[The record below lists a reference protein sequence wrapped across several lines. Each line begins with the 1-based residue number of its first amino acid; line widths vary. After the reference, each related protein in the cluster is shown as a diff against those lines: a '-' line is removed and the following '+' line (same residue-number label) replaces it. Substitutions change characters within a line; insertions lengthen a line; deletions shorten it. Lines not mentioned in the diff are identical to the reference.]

1 MATLLVPH
9 PQKQIAY
16 NASKAAVVKMTQ
28 TLACEWAD
36 RGVRVNCISPGIVN
50 TALIQVNKIMV
61 VNCSAHAF
69 ASRSATDCVIRSLS
83 LIRCHHASIRG
94 KVRTGLHR
102 ACYALSTHIRQVI
115 LFAASEGI

>member
-16 NASKAAVVKMTQ
+16 NSSKAAVVKMTQ

-50 TALIQVNKIMV
+50 TALISVSRPPPVSTSNARA
-61 VNCSAHAF
+61 AHY
-69 ASRSATDCVIRSLS
+69 T
-83 LIRCHHASIRG
+83 
-94 KVRTGLHR
+94 
-102 ACYALSTHIRQVI
+102 
-115 LFAASEGI
+115 